1 MHRIIIISSQDILR
15 EVTHA
20 LEQNP
25 GTDLTGFELRFS
37 ERGAVLCVHVWRSL
51 TAEDIV
57 FSRTVPEGEEP

>member
-20 LEQNP
+20 LKQNP
-25 GTDLTGFELRFS
+25 GTTLTGFELRFS
-37 ERGAVLCVHVWRSL
+37 DRGTVLCVHLWRCP

-57 FSRTVPEGEEP
+57 FCVAM